1 MLDPQKKLD
10 APTLLLIGGII
21 FWIALYAIIGPQAP
35 GCDVSYFKDSGINLA
50 IGKGLREVCT
60 YGNPSLEYKYYAN
73 YPPVYPFLYGL
84 YVSVVGIGDYQ
95 NTYFNLLLQI
105 AKAILIFM
113 IVVRYGTDWTPNQ
126 KLIITGILVL
136 FLPSAISYDRP
147 EDLVIVLFLVSLL
160 FYLQRQP
167 EAVFLVAGL
176 NLMTSPVCGLIS
188 AVILLGIYF
197 HDVFKEKVDW
207 KIFSEKSYPV
217 LYMLVFPV
225 IIIAI
230 LAFLDTSIFER
241 FYDYVKYILTN
252 AKGEIRPKGVVEYV
266 KRALSAGL
274 FFGKVTLLSFVLIVL
289 LGLVASFSAYR
300 ALEKRLALFMIA
312 VIGMVIFLNWQGR
325 AHYYQFLTVLGLTVG
340 MYVMMK
346 DVEKVREMRRKV
358 FWVCLGIILLMTLP
372 RTARDIYVRLVPM
385 SSERYKDAKEQ
396 VKNFFK
402 DKPDEFILSSSEHF
416 FIVKSVK
423 QKVVADTLFSADEPN
438 IPRYIVAIPTK
449 KDSIITLT
457 PDPKIFTPKVEK
469 AFFYRKVFET
479 EKSVPNPQNTFWE
492 RLLMRPQETWYPVIY
507 ERIDEQ

>member
-1 MLDPQKKLD
+1 MIDLQKKVD

-21 FWIALYAIIGPQAP
+21 FWIALYAIIGPQTL
-35 GCDVSYFKDSGINLA
+35 GGDGFHFKDSGINLA

-60 YGNPSLEYKYYAN
+60 CGNPSLEYKYYAN

-105 AKAILIFM
+105 ARAILIFM

-136 FLPSAISYDRP
+136 FLPSANSYDRP

-197 HDVFKEKVDW
+197 HDVSKEKVDW

-217 LYMLVFPV
+217 LYVLVFPV

-241 FYDYVKYILTN
+241 FYDYVKYILV
-252 AKGEIRPKGVVEYV
+252 KGEGRPKGVYV
-266 KRALSAGL
+266 KAVLSRG
-274 FFGKVTLLSFVLIVL
+274 FFAVAPLLSFVLIVL

-325 AHYYQFLTVLGLTVG
+325 AYYYQFFTVLGLTVG

-402 DKPDEFILSSSEHF
+402 DKPDEFILSSSQHF

-423 QKVVADTLFSADEPN
+423 QKVVATELFSADEPN

-457 PDPKIFTPKVEK
+457 PNPKIFTPKVEK

>member
-1 MLDPQKKLD
+1 MIDLQKKVD

-21 FWIALYAIIGPQAP
+21 FWIALYAIIGPQTL
-35 GCDVSYFKDSGINLA
+35 GGDGFHFKDSGINLA

-60 YGNPSLEYKYYAN
+60 CGNPSLEYKYYAN

-95 NTYFNLLLQI
+95 STYFNLLLQI
-105 AKAILIFM
+105 ARAILIFM

-136 FLPSAISYDRP
+136 FLPSANSYDRP

-241 FYDYVKYILTN
+241 FYDYVKYMSV
-252 AKGEIRPKGVVEYV
+252 KGRPKGVEYV
-266 KRALSAGL
+266 KLALSIGL
-274 FFGKVTLLSFVLIVL
+274 FYGIVPLLSFVLIVL

-312 VIGMVIFLNWQGR
+312 VIGMVIFLNVQGR
-325 AHYYQFLTVLGLTVG
+325 AHYYEFFTVLGLTVG

-402 DKPDEFILSSSEHF
+402 DKPDEFILSSPQHF

-423 QKVVADTLFSADEPN
+423 QKVVATELFSADEPN

-457 PDPKIFTPKVEK
+457 PNPKIFTPKVEK

-479 EKSVPNPQNTFWE
+479 EKSVLNPQNTFWE
-492 RLLMRPQETWYPVIY
+492 RLLMRPHETWYPVIY

>member
-1 MLDPQKKLD
+1 
-10 APTLLLIGGII
+10 LLLIGGII
-21 FWIALYAIIGPQAP
+21 FWIALYAIIGPQTL
-35 GCDVSYFKDSGINLA
+35 GGDGFHFKDSGINLA

-60 YGNPSLEYKYYAN
+60 CGNPSLEYKYYAN

-136 FLPSAISYDRP
+136 FLPSANSYDRP

-241 FYDYVKYILTN
+241 FYGHVKYVSG
-252 AKGEIRPKGVVEYV
+252 KPKGVEYV
-266 KRALSAGL
+266 KAVLSIGL
-274 FFGKVTLLSFVLIVL
+274 FYGIVPLLSFVLIVL

-325 AHYYQFLTVLGLTVG
+325 AHYYEFFTVLGLTVG
-340 MYVMMK
+340 MYVIMK

-402 DKPDEFILSSSEHF
+402 DKPDEFILSSSQHF

-423 QKVVADTLFSADEPN
+423 QKVVATELFSADEPN

-457 PDPKIFTPKVEK
+457 PNPKIFTPKVEK

-492 RLLMRPQETWYPVIY
+492 RLLMRPHETWYPVIY

>member
-1 MLDPQKKLD
+1 MIALQKKVD

-21 FWIALYAIIGPQAP
+21 FWIALYAIIGPQTL
-35 GCDVSYFKDSGINLA
+35 GGDGFHFKDSGINLA

-60 YGNPSLEYKYYAN
+60 CGNPSLEYKYYAN

-105 AKAILIFM
+105 ARAILIFM

-136 FLPSAISYDRP
+136 FLPSANSYDRP

-230 LAFLDTSIFER
+230 LTFLDTSIFER
-241 FYDYVKYILTN
+241 FYDYVKYMSV
-252 AKGEIRPKGVVEYV
+252 KGRPKGVEYV
-266 KRALSAGL
+266 KLVLSIGL
-274 FFGKVTLLSFVLIVL
+274 FYGIVPLLSFFLIVL

-312 VIGMVIFLNWQGR
+312 VIGTVIFLNLQGR
-325 AHYYQFLTVLGLTVG
+325 APYYEFFTVLGLTVG

-402 DKPDEFILSSSEHF
+402 DKPDEFILSSPQHF

-423 QKVVADTLFSADEPN
+423 QKVVATGLFSADEPN

-457 PDPKIFTPKVEK
+457 PKPEIFTPKVEK

-479 EKSVPNPQNTFWE
+479 EKSVLNPQNTFWE
-492 RLLMRPQETWYPVIY
+492 RLLMRPHETWYPVIY

>member
-1 MLDPQKKLD
+1 MIMIALQKKVD

-21 FWIALYAIIGPQAP
+21 FWIALYAIIGPQTL
-35 GCDVSYFKDSGINLA
+35 GDDGFYFKDSGINLA
-50 IGKGLREVCT
+50 IGKGLREVGTC
-60 YGNPSLEYKYYAN
+60 GNPSLEYKYYAH

-105 AKAILIFM
+105 ARAILIFM

-136 FLPSAISYDRP
+136 FLPSANTYDRP

-217 LYMLVFPV
+217 LYVLVFPV

-241 FYDYVKYILTN
+241 FYNYVKLMREKIRPPGIDYLKFLITDRMFISVISFYSFLVALIFGIFIAGFAYKASEKTLASFILLVIGLVTLLNWEGRMNYYQHFSAHSLLIGIYILML
-252 AKGEIRPKGVVEYV
+252 KVEKLESV
-266 KRALSAGL
+266 RNKSFAL
-274 FFGKVTLLSFVLIVL
+274 FFGLLVL
-289 LGLVASFSAYR
+289 LGTPSTIR
-300 ALEKRLALFMIA
+300 
-312 VIGMVIFLNWQGR
+312 
-325 AHYYQFLTVLGLTVG
+325 
-340 MYVMMK
+340 
-346 DVEKVREMRRKV
+346 DV
-358 FWVCLGIILLMTLP
+358 
-372 RTARDIYVRLVPM
+372 YVRFFPM
-385 SSERYKDAKEQ
+385 NREKYESAKEQ
-396 VKNFFK
+396 VRKFFK
-402 DKPDEFILSSSEHF
+402 DKPKDFIQASPQYYF
-416 FIVKSVK
+416 FLKDINPKIC
-423 QKVVADTLFSADEPN
+423 ADIIFEDKYSPK
-438 IPRYIVAIPTK
+438 YIVEYPQR
-449 KDSIITLT
+449 KDSIIVLRSRL
-457 PDPKIFTPKVEK
+457 
-469 AFFYRKVFET
+469 YRKVFET
-479 EKSVPNPQNTFWE
+479 ETSVPNPQNTFWE
-492 RLLMRPQETWYPVIY
+492 RLLMRPHETWYPVIY

>member
-1 MLDPQKKLD
+1 MIALQKKVD

-21 FWIALYAIIGPQAP
+21 FWIALYAIIGPQIL
-35 GCDVSYFKDSGINLA
+35 GGDGFHFKDSGINLA

-60 YGNPSLEYKYYAN
+60 CGNPSLEYKYYAN

-136 FLPSAISYDRP
+136 FLPSANSYDRP

-241 FYDYVKYILTN
+241 FYDYVKYISV
-252 AKGEIRPKGVVEYV
+252 KGRPKGVEYV
-266 KRALSAGL
+266 KGALSIGL
-274 FFGKVTLLSFVLIVL
+274 FYGIVPLLSFVLIVL

-312 VIGMVIFLNWQGR
+312 VIGMVIFLNVQGR
-325 AHYYQFLTVLGLTVG
+325 AHYYEFFTVLGLTVG

-402 DKPDEFILSSSEHF
+402 DKPDEFILSSSQHF

-423 QKVVADTLFSADEPN
+423 QKVVATELFSADEPN
-438 IPRYIVAIPTK
+438 IPRYIVATPTK

-457 PDPKIFTPKVEK
+457 PNPKIFTPKVEK
-469 AFFYRKVFET
+469 DFFYRKVFEP

>member
-1 MLDPQKKLD
+1 MLDTQKKLD

-21 FWIALYAIIGPQAP
+21 FWIALYAIIGPQTL
-35 GCDVSYFKDSGINLA
+35 GDDGFYFKDSGINLA
-50 IGKGLREVCT
+50 IGKGLREVGTC
-60 YGNPSLEYKYYAN
+60 GNPSLEYKYYAH

-105 AKAILIFM
+105 ARAILIFM

-136 FLPSAISYDRP
+136 FLPSASSYDRP

-217 LYMLVFPV
+217 LYVLVFPV

-241 FYDYVKYILTN
+241 FYDYVKYMSV
-252 AKGEIRPKGVVEYV
+252 KGRPKGVEYV
-266 KRALSAGL
+266 KGVLSIGL
-274 FFGKVTLLSFVLIVL
+274 FYGIVPLLSFVLIVL

-312 VIGMVIFLNWQGR
+312 VIGMVIFLNVQGR
-325 AHYYQFLTVLGLTVG
+325 AHYYEFFTVLGLTVG

-402 DKPDEFILSSSEHF
+402 DKPDEFILSSYQYF

-423 QKVVADTLFSADEPN
+423 QKVVATELFSADEPN

-457 PDPKIFTPKVEK
+457 PKPRIFTPKVEK

>member
-1 MLDPQKKLD
+1 MIALQKKVD

-21 FWIALYAIIGPQAP
+21 FWIALYAIIGPQTL
-35 GCDVSYFKDSGINLA
+35 GDDGFYFKDSGINLA
-50 IGKGLREVCT
+50 IGKGLREVGTC
-60 YGNPSLEYKYYAN
+60 GNPSLEYKYYAH

-84 YVSVVGIGDYQ
+84 YVSVVGIGGYK

-105 AKAILIFM
+105 ARAILIFM

-136 FLPSAISYDRP
+136 FLPSANSHDRP
-147 EDLVIVLFLVSLL
+147 EDLVIVLLLVSLL

-241 FYDYVKYILTN
+241 FYDFVKYTLVIV
-252 AKGEIRPKGVVEYV
+252 KGRLKGVEYV
-266 KRALSAGL
+266 KAVLSIGL
-274 FFGKVTLLSFVLIVL
+274 FYGIVPLLSFVLIVL

-325 AHYYQFLTVLGLTVG
+325 AFYYKFFTVLGLTVG

-402 DKPDEFILSSSEHF
+402 DKPDEFILSSSSQHF

-423 QKVVADTLFSADEPN
+423 QKVVVMELFSADEPN
-438 IPRYIVAIPTK
+438 IPRYIVATPTK

-457 PDPKIFTPKVEK
+457 PNPKIFTPKK

>member
-10 APTLLLIGGII
+10 APTLLLLGGII
-21 FWIALYAIIGPQAP
+21 FWIALYAIIGPQTL
-35 GCDVSYFKDSGINLA
+35 GDDGFYFKDSGINLA
-50 IGKGLREVCT
+50 IGKGLREVGTC
-60 YGNPSLEYKYYAN
+60 GNPSLEYKYYAN

-95 NTYFNLLLQI
+95 NTYFNLLLHI

-136 FLPSAISYDRP
+136 FLPSANTYDRP

-176 NLMTSPVCGLIS
+176 NLMTSPVCGSIS

-225 IIIAI
+225 IITAI

-241 FYDYVKYILTN
+241 FYDYVKYILV
-252 AKGEIRPKGVVEYV
+252 KGEGRPKGVYV
-266 KRALSAGL
+266 KAVLSRG
-274 FFGKVTLLSFVLIVL
+274 FFAVAPLLSFVLIVL

-312 VIGMVIFLNWQGR
+312 VIGMVIFLNWLGR
-325 AHYYQFLTVLGLTVG
+325 AYYYQFFTVLGLTVG

-402 DKPDEFILSSSEHF
+402 DKPDEFILSSYQYF

-423 QKVVADTLFSADEPN
+423 QKVVVDDLFSADEPN

-457 PDPKIFTPKVEK
+457 PKPRIFTPKVEK

>member
-21 FWIALYAIIGPQAP
+21 FWIALYAIIGPQAL
-35 GCDVSYFKDSGINLA
+35 GTSGFDFKDPGINLA
-50 IGKGLREVCT
+50 IGKGLREVAT
-60 YGNPSLEYKYYAN
+60 HANPSLEYKYYAN

-95 NTYFNLLLQI
+95 NTYFDLLLHI

-136 FLPSAISYDRP
+136 FLPSANSHDRP

-230 LAFLDTSIFER
+230 LAFFDTSIFER
-241 FYDYVKYILTN
+241 FYDFVKYTLV
-252 AKGEIRPKGVVEYV
+252 KDRPKVVEYV
-266 KRALSAGL
+266 KLKRALSVGL
-274 FFGKVTLLSFVLIVL
+274 FHGIAPLLSFVLIVL

-312 VIGMVIFLNWQGR
+312 VIGMVIFLNLQGR
-325 AHYYQFLTVLGLTVG
+325 SPSYEFFTVLGLTVG

-396 VKNFFK
+396 IKNFFK
-402 DKPDEFILSSSEHF
+402 DKPDEFILSSYQHF

-423 QKVVADTLFSADEPN
+423 QKVVASELFSADEPN
-438 IPRYIVAIPTK
+438 IPRYIVATPTE

-457 PDPKIFTPKVEK
+457 PNPKIFTPKVEK

-492 RLLMRPQETWYPVIY
+492 RLLMRPHETWYPVIY

>member
-21 FWIALYAIIGPQAP
+21 FWIALYAIIGPQTL
-35 GCDVSYFKDSGINLA
+35 GCDGFYFKDSGINLA

-60 YGNPSLEYKYYAN
+60 GGNPSLEYKYYAN

-105 AKAILIFM
+105 ARAILIFM

-136 FLPSAISYDRP
+136 FLPSASSYDRP

-241 FYDYVKYILTN
+241 FYDFVKYTLV
-252 AKGEIRPKGVVEYV
+252 KGRPKGVVEYV
-266 KRALSAGL
+266 KRALSIGL
-274 FFGKVTLLSFVLIVL
+274 FFGIVPLLSFVLIVL

-325 AHYYQFLTVLGLTVG
+325 AYYYQFLTVLGLTVG

-385 SSERYKDAKEQ
+385 SSEKYKDAKEQ

-402 DKPDEFILSSSEHF
+402 DKPDEFILSSFQHF

-423 QKVVADTLFSADEPN
+423 QKVVAAEYFQLMSLTFQDILWRF
-438 IPRYIVAIPTK
+438 PRK
-449 KDSIITLT
+449 
-457 PDPKIFTPKVEK
+457 
-469 AFFYRKVFET
+469 
-479 EKSVPNPQNTFWE
+479 
-492 RLLMRPQETWYPVIY
+492 
-507 ERIDEQ
+507 RIQ

>member
-1 MLDPQKKLD
+1 MLDTQKKLD
-10 APTLLLIGGII
+10 APTLLLLGGIL
-21 FWIALYAIIGPQAP
+21 FWVSLYSLIGPRIGQ
-35 GCDVSYFKDSGINLA
+35 DFFYFADAGVNFA
-50 IGKGLREVCT
+50 KGDGLKEVGT
-60 YGNPSLEYKYYAN
+60 YGNPTLEYKYYAT
-73 YPPVYPFLYGL
+73 YPPVYPFLYGMYTAL
-84 YVSVVGIGDYQ
+84 FGVGDYQ
-95 NTYFNLLLQI
+95 NTFFNIFLRLTR
-105 AKAILIFM
+105 AILLFI
-113 IVVRYGTDWTPNQ
+113 IVFKYAKSWSKGQ
-126 KLIITGILVL
+126 KFIITFLIIL
-136 FLPSAISYDRP
+136 FAPSGNSYDRP
-147 EDLVIVLFLVSLL
+147 EDLVTVFFLISLL
-160 FYLQRQP
+160 LYLMRKYSI
-167 EAVFLVAGL
+167 AFLIAGL

-197 HDVFKEKVDW
+197 HDVFREKVEW
-207 KIFSEKSYPV
+207 KALIEKSYPV

-225 IIIAI
+225 IITAI

-241 FYDYVKYILTN
+241 FYDYVKFILV
-252 AKGEIRPKGVVEYV
+252 KGEGRPKGVYV
-266 KRALSAGL
+266 KAVLSRG
-274 FFGKVTLLSFVLIVL
+274 FFAVAPLLSFVLIVL

-325 AHYYQFLTVLGLTVG
+325 AFYYKFFTVLGLTVG

-402 DKPDEFILSSSEHF
+402 DKPDEFILSSYQYF

-423 QKVVADTLFSADEPN
+423 QKVVVDDLFSADEPN

-457 PDPKIFTPKVEK
+457 PKPRIFTPKVEK

>member
-21 FWIALYAIIGPQAP
+21 FWIALYAIIGPQTL
-35 GCDVSYFKDSGINLA
+35 GGDGFHFKDSGINLA

-60 YGNPSLEYKYYAN
+60 CGNPSLEYKYYAH

-105 AKAILIFM
+105 ARAILIFM

-136 FLPSAISYDRP
+136 FLPSANTYDRP

-241 FYDYVKYILTN
+241 FYDFVKYTLVIV
-252 AKGEIRPKGVVEYV
+252 KGRLKGVEYV
-266 KRALSAGL
+266 KAVLSIGL
-274 FFGKVTLLSFVLIVL
+274 FYGIVPLLSFVLIVL

-312 VIGMVIFLNWQGR
+312 VIGMVIFLNWLGR
-325 AHYYQFLTVLGLTVG
+325 AYYYQFFTVLGLTVG

-402 DKPDEFILSSSEHF
+402 DKPDEFILSSYQYF

-423 QKVVADTLFSADEPN
+423 QKVVVDDLFSADEPN

-457 PDPKIFTPKVEK
+457 PKPRIFTPKVEK

>member
-1 MLDPQKKLD
+1 MIALQKKVD

-21 FWIALYAIIGPQAP
+21 FWIALYAIIGPQTL
-35 GCDVSYFKDSGINLA
+35 GGDGFHFKDSGINLA

-60 YGNPSLEYKYYAN
+60 CGNPSLEYKYYAN

-126 KLIITGILVL
+126 KLIITGIHVL
-136 FLPSAISYDRP
+136 FLPSANSYDRP

-241 FYDYVKYILTN
+241 FYDYVKYMSV
-252 AKGEIRPKGVVEYV
+252 KGRPKGVEYV
-266 KRALSAGL
+266 KLVLSIGL
-274 FFGKVTLLSFVLIVL
+274 FYGIVPLLSFVLIVL

-312 VIGMVIFLNWQGR
+312 VIGMVIFLNLQGR
-325 AHYYQFLTVLGLTVG
+325 AHYYEFFTVLGLTVG

-423 QKVVADTLFSADEPN
+423 QKVVATELFSADDPN

-457 PDPKIFTPKVEK
+457 PNPRIFTPKVEK

-492 RLLMRPQETWYPVIY
+492 RLLMRPHETWYPVIY

>member
-21 FWIALYAIIGPQAP
+21 FWIALYAIIGPQTP
-35 GCDVSYFKDSGINLA
+35 GGDVFYFKDSGINLA

-60 YGNPSLEYKYYAN
+60 FGNPSLEYKYYAN

-105 AKAILIFM
+105 ARAILIFM

-136 FLPSAISYDRP
+136 FLPSANSYDRP

-241 FYDYVKYILTN
+241 FYDYVIYISV
-252 AKGEIRPKGVVEYV
+252 KGKGRPKGVEYV
-266 KRALSAGL
+266 KAVLSGGL
-274 FFGKVTLLSFVLIVL
+274 FFTVLPLLSFVLIVL

-312 VIGMVIFLNWQGR
+312 VIGMVIFLNLLGR
-325 AHYYQFLTVLGLTVG
+325 AHYYLFLTVLGLTVG

-402 DKPDEFILSSSEHF
+402 DKPDEFILSSSQHF

-423 QKVVADTLFSADEPN
+423 QKVVATELFSADEPN
-438 IPRYIVAIPTK
+438 ILRYIVAIPTK

-457 PDPKIFTPKVEK
+457 PNPKIFTPKVEK

-492 RLLMRPQETWYPVIY
+492 RLLMRPHETWYPVIY

>member
-21 FWIALYAIIGPQAP
+21 FCIALYAIIGPQTP
-35 GCDVSYFKDSGINLA
+35 GDDGFDFKDSGINLA

-60 YGNPSLEYKYYAN
+60 FGNPSLEYKYYAN

-105 AKAILIFM
+105 ARAILIFM

-136 FLPSAISYDRP
+136 FLPSANSYDRP

-241 FYDYVKYILTN
+241 FYDYVKYMLV
-252 AKGEIRPKGVVEYV
+252 KGRPKGVEYV
-266 KRALSAGL
+266 KAVLSSKSL
-274 FFGKVTLLSFVLIVL
+274 FYVIVPLLSFVLIVL

-312 VIGMVIFLNWQGR
+312 VIGMVIFLNVQGR
-325 AHYYQFLTVLGLTVG
+325 VHYYQFFTVLGLTVG

-402 DKPDEFILSSSEHF
+402 DKPDEFILSSSQHY

-423 QKVVADTLFSADEPN
+423 QKVVATELFSADEPN

-457 PDPKIFTPKVEK
+457 PNPRIFTPKVEK

-492 RLLMRPQETWYPVIY
+492 RLLMRPHETWYPVIY

>member
-1 MLDPQKKLD
+1 MIDLQKKVD

-21 FWIALYAIIGPQAP
+21 FWIALYAIIGPQTL
-35 GCDVSYFKDSGINLA
+35 GGDGFHFKDSGINLA

-60 YGNPSLEYKYYAN
+60 FGNPSLEYKYYAN

-105 AKAILIFM
+105 ARAILIFM

-136 FLPSAISYDRP
+136 FLPSANTYDRP

-241 FYDYVKYILTN
+241 FYDYVKYMSV
-252 AKGEIRPKGVVEYV
+252 KGRPKGVEYV
-266 KRALSAGL
+266 KGVLSIGL
-274 FFGKVTLLSFVLIVL
+274 FYGIVPLLSFVLIVL

-312 VIGMVIFLNWQGR
+312 VIGMVIFLNLLGR
-325 AHYYQFLTVLGLTVG
+325 AHYYLFLTVLGLTVG

-402 DKPDEFILSSSEHF
+402 DKPDEFILSSSQHF

-423 QKVVADTLFSADEPN
+423 QKVVATELFSADEPN
-438 IPRYIVAIPTK
+438 IPRYIVATPTK

-457 PDPKIFTPKVEK
+457 PKPEIFTPKVEK

-479 EKSVPNPQNTFWE
+479 EKSVPNPQNAFWD
-492 RLLMRPQETWYPVIY
+492 RLLMRPHETWYPVIY

>member
-1 MLDPQKKLD
+1 MIDLQKKVD
-10 APTLLLIGGII
+10 APTLLLIGGIL
-21 FWIALYAIIGPQAP
+21 FWVSLYSLIGPRIGQDFFYFADA
-35 GCDVSYFKDSGINLA
+35 GVNFAKGDGLKEVS
-50 IGKGLREVCT
+50 T
-60 YGNPSLEYKYYAN
+60 YSNPTLEYKYYAT
-73 YPPVYPFLYGL
+73 YPPVYPFLYGMYTAL
-84 YVSVVGIGDYQ
+84 FGVGDYQ
-95 NTYFNLLLQI
+95 NTFFNIFLRLTR
-105 AKAILIFM
+105 AILLFI
-113 IVVRYGTDWTPNQ
+113 IVFKYAKSWSKGQ
-126 KLIITGILVL
+126 KFIITFLIIL
-136 FLPSAISYDRP
+136 FAPSGDSYDRP
-147 EDLVIVLFLVSLL
+147 EDLVTVFFLISLL
-160 FYLQRQP
+160 LYLMRKYSI
-167 EAVFLVAGL
+167 AFLIAGL
-176 NLMTSPVCGLIS
+176 NLMTSPVCGLVS

-197 HDVFKEKVDW
+197 HDVFREKVEW
-207 KIFSEKSYPV
+207 KALIEKSYPV

-241 FYDYVKYILTN
+241 FYDYVKYTLTN

-312 VIGMVIFLNWQGR
+312 VIGMVIFLNLQR
-325 AHYYQFLTVLGLTVG
+325 LVSHYEFLTVLGLTVG

-385 SSERYKDAKEQ
+385 SSEKYKDAKEQ

-402 DKPDEFILSSSEHF
+402 DKPDEFILSSHQYF

-423 QKVVADTLFSADEPN
+423 QKVVATESFSADEPN

-469 AFFYRKVFET
+469 ALFYRKVFET
-479 EKSVPNPQNTFWE
+479 GKSVPNPQNTFWE